1 MLIATI
7 TPTNALINGFSLVGL
22 RFVPNPL
29 TITYILV
36 LILKKKSLVC
46 GSKDKKPLSFS
57 GTKTAFRTDVMG
69 IVFQTQ

>member
-22 RFVPNPL
+22 RLVPNPL

-36 LILKKKSLVC
+36 LILKKKVLC
-46 GSKDKKPLSFS
+46 AAAKIKKTLSFS